1 MKLSSGYNFHVKIK
15 KLYEQF
21 DVFNSDRYNH
31 WDKDIRKNIT
41 DTILAFPSGLH
52 YFCKLNRKR
61 QAQGL
66 PIVTYQYSQRHAR
79 FDRIANSDIQSK
91 LQELSRKN
99 RERNDDFESNPDWD
113 FRVVKKAFSV
123 DDWDSKMSTL
133 ARGK

>member
-1 MKLSSGYNFHVKIK
+1 MKLSSFYNFHVKIK

-21 DVFNSDRYNH
+21 DNVGSDCHHR
-31 WDKDIRKNIT
+31 WDKDVRKNIT
-41 DTILAFPSGLH
+41 DTVLAFPSGLH

-66 PIVTYQYSQRHAR
+66 PIVTYQCSQRHAR

-113 FRVVKKAFSV
+113 FRVVKKTISI
-123 DDWDSKMSTL
+123 DDCDSEI
-133 ARGK
+133 